1 MRSFLSCRL
10 MILPV
15 LLWCSS
21 AQAQDAPT
29 ILTQPQGRSVNSGA
43 STAFSVQAAGTEP
56 LSYRWRFNGAALA
69 NATNTSLTLT
79 NINLL
84 RAGAYTV
91 VITNNFGAVT
101 SAVAMLNVDE
111 NLTFRLLELRTSGAI
126 ILEGSLA
133 IVT

>member
-1 MRSFLSCRL
+1 M
-10 MILPV
+10 
-15 LLWCSS
+15 
-21 AQAQDAPT
+21 
-29 ILTQPQGRSVNSGA
+29 
-43 STAFSVQAAGTEP
+43 
-56 LSYRWRFNGAALA
+56 
-69 NATNTSLTLT
+69 T

-126 ILEGSLA
+126 ILEVNTITGDDRGGMAVGGTNVFLTGDTRKSLTSA
-133 IVT
+133 SKRLVRLAPPIPWETARRPWPTAAARSRH